1 MLSTF
6 RKFTKVVIWVVV
18 VAFVGTIIFA
28 WGMDVTRSK
37 AQKNIVGTIDG
48 KDINY
53 QTYQDYYDRLYK
65 SEQARTEM
73 DLDDAAIRG
82 IRIQAWDNLV
92 AQNLLDREIKKR
104 HIKVTDD
111 EMVSF
116 LRYQPP
122 ADLQQHQA
130 FQTDGKFDYE
140 KYMSAMVDPNP
151 QMIQFWASVEAL
163 YRPEL
168 RKFKLQQ
175 EIMSTIRVGEDEIR
189 DFYLKSQEKASAQII
204 NVPIT
209 RYSEPGP
216 DVSEEEIRGY
226 YESHKD
232 KYKIGERAALEC
244 VIFSKDPT
252 EEDWERIKTEAEL
265 IKAKIDEGDDFTE
278 LAQAYSEDAT
288 AKSGGDL
295 GWFGKGHMVKEFEE
309 AAFAL
314 DIGEVSE
321 PVRTEFGWHIIK
333 VDDKKKDKDGE
344 QVKASHILLK
354 IHTSNETLDMAY
366 RNANKILDEVSGSDL
381 AGAAEKAGLTTENTG
396 LFTKNTPIPKIGF
409 NKRISEF
416 AFKNKVGTISPI
428 LDTDAA
434 IVIAKVAERVP
445 AGISSFEEA
454 GDRAEGDLIDEIAL
468 QMCEQEIDK
477 IHAKIKEGAKFE
489 KAAKNAGYDMIKTG
503 EVNRQSY
510 IPTIGRDPEVL
521 GAIFSLHNP
530 GDIGEPFGYS
540 QGWAIIKLLE
550 RQSADLAGYGDVRD
564 SLEQII
570 LTTKQR
576 EVFNVWFIDLVES
589 TEIEDYL
596 DEIFTA
602 R

>member
-48 KDINY
+48 EDINY
-53 QTYQDYYDRLYK
+53 QIYQRYYDRLYQD
-65 SEQARTEM
+65 EQARSEAE
-73 DLDDAAIRG
+73 LDDAIIRR

-92 AQNLLDREIKKR
+92 TENLLTREIEKR
-104 HIKVTDD
+104 HIRVTDD

-122 ADLQQHQA
+122 VDLQQHPD
-130 FQTDGKFDYE
+130 FQTDGQFDYE
-140 KYMSAMVDPNP
+140 KYMSAMVNP
-151 QMIQFWASVEAL
+151 SPGATQFWASVEAL

-175 EIMSTIRVGEDEIR
+175 EIMSTIRVTEDEIR
-189 DFYLKSQEKASAQII
+189 DYYLNSQEKASARII

-216 DVSEEEIRGY
+216 DASEEEIRGY

-288 AKSGGDL
+288 AKSGGDV
-295 GWFGKGHMVKEFEE
+295 GWFGKDQMVKEFEE
-309 AAFAL
+309 TAFAL
-314 DIGEVSE
+314 EIGQVSE

-333 VDDKKKDKDGE
+333 VDDRKKDKDGE

-354 IHTSNETLDMAY
+354 IRASNETFDLAY
-366 RNANKILDEVSGSDL
+366 RKCNRILDEVSGSDL

-396 LFTKNTPIPKIGF
+396 LFTKDASIPKIGF

-434 IVIAKVAERVP
+434 ILIVKIAERVP

-454 GDRAEGDLIDEIAL
+454 RDRAERDLIDEIAL
-468 QMCEQEIDK
+468 QMCEQEIGK
-477 IHAKIKEGAKFE
+477 IHAKIKEGTKFE
-489 KAAKNAGYDMIKTG
+489 KAAKNAGYDVIKTG

-510 IPTIGRDPEVL
+510 IPTVGRDPEIL
-521 GAIFSLHNP
+521 GTIFSLNNP
-530 GDIGEPFGYS
+530 GDISEPFGYS
-540 QGWAIIKLLE
+540 RGWAIIKLLE
-550 RQSADLAGYGDVRD
+550 RQSADLADYGVVRD

-570 LTTKQR
+570 LTTKQQ
-576 EVFNVWFIDLVES
+576 EVFNAWFIDMVES